1 MLNKLMSCDD
11 LLHHLILWREQNK
24 KIVFTNGCFDIIHPG
39 HLALLEQ
46 AAKYGNILIVGL
58 NSDASVRRL
67 KGQGRPINTEQSRVL
82 MLVGLPAV
90 NAVLIFAEDTPIDL
104 IRQIRPDFLAKG
116 GDYKKEEVI
125 GGSLVESYGGQV
137 ILTPLIDGYS
147 TTNVI
152 KQVQINLPAS

>member
-67 KGQGRPINTEQSRVL
+67 KGQGRPINTEQSRALTVSR
-82 MLVGLPAV
+82 PTTV
-90 NAVLIFAEDTPIDL
+90 NAVVVFAEDTPIDL
-104 IRQIRPDFLAKG
+104 IRQIRPDVLAKG